1 MGDLFSYPI
10 YEFDSIILQH
20 TNKKISN
27 IKCKYIIK
35 FYISR
40 IIYDKKIDN
49 NSFGIIWWL

>member
-49 NSFGIIWWL
+49 NSFGII